1 MGFWDDVILCVDV
14 ALFHDFDCLID
25 WWHLSSEEALNYFVN
40 KFQDRALLFPCRANY
55 DGRRTIYG
63 GFSFIFI
70 MEKLSLHGT
79 WQYIF
84 FCSDWQWSDDTHHE
98 NKKGQ
103 SDRQVQKGNRSVVQ
117 VRRGARA
124 CALIA
129 DLSNKKIERDASRLI
144 ETSYFWI
151 NDE

>member
-55 DGRRTIYG
+55 DCWRTIYG

-79 WQYIF
+79 WQYF
-84 FCSDWQWSDDTHHE
+84 F
-98 NKKGQ
+98 
-103 SDRQVQKGNRSVVQ
+103 
-117 VRRGARA
+117 
-124 CALIA
+124 LF
-129 DLSNKKIERDASRLI
+129 RL
-144 ETSYFWI
+144 TMVWWHPPWK
-151 NDE
+151 